1 MYNLVKNELFKIFKQ
16 KKLYIC
22 GVMILVVLAISI
34 ASAIMTQSASSSSG
48 NLLVGSESAD
58 VSSQVTGQNFP
69 ISMISSI
76 STILVIYIVIL
87 LGDIMADEYKSGTLK
102 LTLLGPVSRSK
113 VVMAKAI
120 ALFISISTLIVFTL
134 ITSYIAGSI
143 FFDWGSGF
151 NVISYQTTYAGEM
164 TAANFALT
172 AVLGIL
178 VTAGA
183 FLLTILPYFSFG
195 MIVYFLSTLIPNM
208 GAVIG
213 ASLGTWI
220 TMSLVGMAFPKI
232 TPYLITSYFSF
243 YNEFLRSS
251 KDFDVRSIATGSLVI
266 VLTGAL
272 FLGLSIFAIRKK
284 DILA

>member
-34 ASAIMTQSASSSSG
+34 ASAIMTQSASSGSG

-58 VSSQVTGQNFP
+58 LSSQVTGQNFP

-76 STILVIYIVIL
+76 STVLVIYIVIL
-87 LGDIMADEYKSGTLK
+87 LGDIMADEYKNGTLK

-120 ALFISISTLIVFTL
+120 ALFLSISTLIVFTL

-164 TAANFALT
+164 TAANFALS
-172 AVLGIL
+172 AVSGIL

-195 MIVYFLSTLIPNM
+195 MIVYFLSTLISNM

-220 TMSLVGMAFPKI
+220 SMSLVGMVFPKI
-232 TPYLITSYFSF
+232 TPYLITSYFNF

-251 KDFDVRSIATGSLVI
+251 KDFDMRSIATGSLVI

-272 FLGLSIFAIRKK
+272 FLGLSIFTIRKK